1 MIVSGIRRLDRSQ
14 VEEPGPLPEK
24 RHNHSLADLMSRRE
38 FTQRNKTILGD
49 TFLYRITGSDRE
61 KQMEANL
68 QGIGEGLGNLK
79 GMANQMNAE
88 INRQNNQLDVI
99 QQKVG
104 CTLHLN

>member
-14 VEEPGPLPEK
+14 EEEPGPLPEK

-38 FTQRNKTILGD
+38 FTQSNKTILGD

-61 KQMEANL
+61 KQMEENL
-68 QGIGEGLGNLK
+68 QGIGKGLGNLK